1 MQGTKNTNKDVSKVV
16 DKGSVKSGGFGLL
29 KFYYVLTPLFL
40 IMELIWGVR
49 VRVPFIL
56 ASAELRYGYYGMCF
70 LFGVL
75 CYFRRKLTPVVA
87 IFEST
92 INIALLCS
100 GFYLTVLNSGIDFAT
115 SEIDEAPE
123 VVTYKGVMGFV
134 LALVIWTIAFKRGE
148 WILFRGK
155 HHLK

>member
-1 MQGTKNTNKDVSKVV
+1 MQGTKNTNKDVPKVV
-16 DKGSVKSGGFGLL
+16 DEGSVKTGGFGLL
-29 KFYYVLTPLFL
+29 NFYYVLTPLFL
-40 IMELIWGVR
+40 LMELIWGVR
-49 VRVPFIL
+49 IRVPFIL

-75 CYFRRKLTPVVA
+75 CYFRKKLTPVVA

-92 INIALLCS
+92 INIALLIS
-100 GFYLTVLNSGIDFAT
+100 GFYLTILSSGIDFAT
-115 SEIDEAPE
+115 GEIDEAPE
-123 VVTYKGVMGFV
+123 AVTYKGVIGFV
-134 LALVIWTIAFKRGE
+134 LALAIWMIAFKRGE